1 MKQNVDQQNVPR
13 WTKKNFIATRS
24 TNICINIKIFRIMS
38 AVNIKCFSHN
48 TVLVTFS
55 NQHNYSGV
63 LRMKVT
69 VTHNKIQRKKKR
81 MSCGFIQMSVSPRV
95 NRNSRVYSQNVQS
108 SLLSIILMHC
118 IFFFLMCILYAFYWL
133 LKGAPSVCQS
143 SEPEQ
148 MGCSPRPINTAVS
161 HKILWFYS
169 WKNQPFCIHS
179 LCIRLNTVPVWPL
192 IKNRNWQFDI

>member
-1 MKQNVDQQNVPR
+1 MKQSVDQQNVPR
-13 WTKKNFIATRS
+13 WTKKNFISAWS
-24 TNICINIKIFRIMS
+24 TNICINIEIFCIMS
-38 AVNIKCFSHN
+38 AVNIKCFTHN

-69 VTHNKIQRKKKR
+69 VTHNKIQKEKKKNVMR
-81 MSCGFIQMSVSPRV
+81 FHPNVGE
-95 NRNSRVYSQNVQS
+95 SRSESKQPCLQPECPKMPFEHN
-108 SLLSIILMHC
+108 
-118 IFFFLMCILYAFYWL
+118 FNALYFYFQCAFYWL

-148 MGCSPRPINTAVS
+148 MGCSPRPTNTAVS
-161 HKILWFYS
+161 HKIMWFYS
-169 WKNQPFCIHS
+169 WKNQPFRIHS

-192 IKNRNWQFDI
+192 IKNRNWPFNI